1 MTLKTIIEQFP
12 PLSVDELVTG
22 INNFPQY
29 NIAMKKEFLAKLIK
43 HHPLLY
49 VDWGEGSSYYRA
61 RYMGNDASPIDHV
74 SKILCPPKEIRSYG
88 RIDSDENEIL
98 YTASSKNT
106 ALN

>member
-49 VDWGEGSSYYRA
+49 VDWE
-61 RYMGNDASPIDHV
+61 
-74 SKILCPPKEIRSYG
+74 K
-88 RIDSDENEIL
+88 
-98 YTASSKNT
+98 
-106 ALN
+106 ALHIIEQGIWEMMRPLLTTSVKFFAPQKK

>member
-43 HHPLLY
+43 HHPL
-49 VDWGEGSSYYRA
+49 G
-61 RYMGNDASPIDHV
+61 DAANLLI
-74 SKILCPPKEIRSYG
+74 
-88 RIDSDENEIL
+88 
-98 YTASSKNT
+98 
-106 ALN
+106 

>member
-61 RYMGNDASPIDHV
+61 RYMGNDASLLTTSVKFFAPQ
-74 SKILCPPKEIRSYG
+74 KK
-88 RIDSDENEIL
+88 
-98 YTASSKNT
+98 
-106 ALN
+106 